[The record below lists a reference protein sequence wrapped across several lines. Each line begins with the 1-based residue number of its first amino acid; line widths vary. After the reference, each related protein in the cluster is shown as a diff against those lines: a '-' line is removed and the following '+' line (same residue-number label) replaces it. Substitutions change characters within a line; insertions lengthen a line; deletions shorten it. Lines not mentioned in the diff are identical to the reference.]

1 MLEKTLESPLDSKEI
16 KPVNCNGN
24 QSWIFIR
31 RADAEAEASIRWP
44 PNGKNRLISK
54 DPDAG
59 KDWGQEEKR
68 VTEDEMVGWHHQFN
82 GHEFEQTLGDS
93 EGQGSLACYSPWGC
107 QKSDMT
113 QRLNNNNNLQIFS
126 PNLAIVFFALLIVS
140 FVVQK
145 LLSLSRSHLLIFGF
159 TSITLG
165 NDSKKIRCD
174 LCQSVICLCFL

>member
-1 MLEKTLESPLDSKEI
+1 M
-16 KPVNCNGN
+16 
-24 QSWIFIR
+24 
-31 RADAEAEASIRWP
+31 
-44 PNGKNRLISK
+44 
-54 DPDAG
+54 
-59 KDWGQEEKR
+59 
-68 VTEDEMVGWHHQFN
+68 TEDEMVGWHHLFN
-82 GHEFEQTLGDS
+82 GHEFEQTLGHS

-126 PNLAIVFFALLIVS
+126 PNLVIVSFALLIVS

-165 NDSKKIRCD
+165 NDLKKIHCD